1 MQTKTMTVIGHVHS
15 NLEIKNASDGSQYA
29 TSLIAIDCGNTKLEH
44 IALVFANDMIT
55 FAVKHIAKNI
65 KAAITGIPVVHAYIN
80 QYGQAVA
87 SQKIYVDN
95 VKLLTNNEDL
105 SEITQVNLPIV
116 GVSVNN
122 TQMQVLDAN
131 ISDLFKGFVLQN
143 STIKLINHL
152 YSTHGIVHVKA
163 LAKDTMERADNYDSY
178 IFKML
183 SSSAEPKWYALNQ
196 AKFMHEL
203 NTQDELLEIKQ
214 QVKSQYDSLVD
225 EYNQYCSNADNL
237 QELTQKLHIMIDKR
251 IDYYTNNPQ
260 KLVVQVIG
268 LEQYI
273 INTTNKFQKY
283 LTSDYLFFVWLKFN
297 QKQTDTIQNN
307 KLYMDFYSEFNI
319 YL

>member
-1 MQTKTMTVIGHVHS
+1 MQTKIMTVIGNINS

-105 SEITQVNLPIV
+105 SEVTQVNLPMV
-116 GVSVNN
+116 GIPLNN

-131 ISDLFKGFVLQN
+131 ISDLFKGFILQN

-152 YSTHGIVHVKA
+152 YSTQGIVHVKA
-163 LAKDTMERADNYDSY
+163 LAKDAMERADNYDSY
-178 IFKML
+178 IYKML
-183 SSSAEPKWYALNQ
+183 SSSVEPKWYALNQ

-237 QELTQKLHIMIDKR
+237 QELTQKLQGMIDDR
-251 IDYYTNNPQ
+251 IAYFTNNPQ

-268 LEQYI
+268 LDKYL
-273 INTTNKFQKY
+273 INMTNRFQKY
-283 LTSDYLFFVWLKFN
+283 LTDDYLFFMWLLL
-297 QKQTDTIQNN
+297 NN
-307 KLYMDFYSEFNI
+307 KSTAEVKSNKLFLSFISDVFKE
-319 YL
+319 

>member
-1 MQTKTMTVIGHVHS
+1 M
-15 NLEIKNASDGSQYA
+15 
-29 TSLIAIDCGNTKLEH
+29 
-44 IALVFANDMIT
+44 
-55 FAVKHIAKNI
+55 
-65 KAAITGIPVVHAYIN
+65 VHAYIN

-95 VKLLTNNEDL
+95 VKLLTNDEDL

-116 GVSVNN
+116 GALVNN

-131 ISDLFKGFVLQN
+131 ISDLFKGFILQN
-143 STIKLINHL
+143 STIKLINQL
-152 YSTHGIVHVKA
+152 YNTHGIVHVKA

-196 AKFMHEL
+196 AKFIHEL

-225 EYNQYCSNADNL
+225 EYNQYCSNAENL
-237 QELTQKLHIMIDKR
+237 QELTQKLQSMIDDR
-251 IDYYTNNPQ
+251 IAYFTSNPQ

-268 LEQYI
+268 LDKYL
-273 INTTNKFQKY
+273 INMTNRFQKY
-283 LTSDYLFFVWLKFN
+283 LTDDYLFFMWLLL
-297 QKQTDTIQNN
+297 NN
-307 KLYMDFYSEFNI
+307 KSTTEVKSNKLFLSFISDVFKE
-319 YL
+319 

>member
-1 MQTKTMTVIGHVHS
+1 MQTKTMTVIGHVNS
-15 NLEIKNASDGSQYA
+15 NLEIKNALDGSQYA

-44 IALVFANDMIT
+44 IALVFTNDMIA

-65 KAAITGIPVVHAYIN
+65 KAAITGTPVVHAYIN
-80 QYGQAVA
+80 QCGQAVA

-95 VKLLTNNEDL
+95 VKLLTNDEDL

-116 GVSVNN
+116 GALVNN

-131 ISDLFKGFVLQN
+131 ISDLFKGFILQN
-143 STIKLINHL
+143 STIKLINQL
-152 YSTHGIVHVKA
+152 YNTHGIVHVKA

-196 AKFMHEL
+196 AKFIHEL

-237 QELTQKLHIMIDKR
+237 QELTQKLQGMIDDR
-251 IDYYTNNPQ
+251 IAYFTNNPQ

-268 LEQYI
+268 LDKYL
-273 INTTNKFQKY
+273 INMTNRFQKY
-283 LTSDYLFFVWLKFN
+283 LTDDYLFFMWLLL
-297 QKQTDTIQNN
+297 NN
-307 KLYMDFYSEFNI
+307 KSTAEVKSNKLFLSFISDVFKE
-319 YL
+319 